1 MTKPHFLLSSA
12 QVLSRFLGS
21 IIFFPIWWYSLG
33 FIRFVSRIV
42 SFWSNEQRSLGFS
55 VWLKNI
61 FVPMYGQNDFAGR
74 TISFFIRLVQIIVR
88 GIALL
93 FWIMI
98 GLVLML
104 AWLALPL
111 GIILATAFQLI
122 VF

>member
-1 MTKPHFLLSSA
+1 MTKPLFLLSSV

-74 TISFFIRLVQIIVR
+74 TISFFIRLIQIIVR

-93 FWIMI
+93 FWILV
-98 GLVLML
+98 GLILML

-111 GIILATAFQLI
+111 GIILATAFQII

>member
-74 TISFFIRLVQIIVR
+74 TISFFIRLIQIIVR
-88 GIALL
+88 GTALL
-93 FWIMI
+93 FWILV

-104 AWLALPL
+104 VWLALPL

>member
-1 MTKPHFLLSSA
+1 MTKPHFLLSSV

-42 SFWSNEQRSLGFS
+42 SFWVNEQQSLGFS

-74 TISFFIRLVQIIVR
+74 TISFFIRLIQIIVR

-93 FWIMI
+93 FWILI
-98 GLVLML
+98 GLALML
-104 AWLALPL
+104 VWLALPL